1 MKRIPTRIN
10 LPFGYRV
17 SILQLPKTDYNAECG
32 DDSLACW
39 IVGHGGGTIYLN
51 TSRSVRKRRADLAH
65 ELLHACAD
73 FQTWL
78 ISSPS
83 KADVKEE

>member
-10 LPFGYRV
+10 LPFHYRV
-17 SILQLPKTDYNAECG
+17 EVVQLSNTDYNEECG

-39 IVGHGGGTIYLN
+39 IVGNGCGTIYLRK
-51 TSRSVRKRRADLAH
+51 SRSVRKRRADLAH

-78 ISSPS
+78 ISSAS
-83 KADVKEE
+83 KADVQEE